1 MYKTKLYGTQL
12 STILKGQHMDYIFK
26 QNVLILLEECN
37 DINYEKL
44 SAAEAEALEAL
55 KNALNNFCRVN
66 YLSHE

>member
-1 MYKTKLYGTQL
+1 
-12 STILKGQHMDYIFK
+12 MDYIFK
-26 QNVLILLEECN
+26 QNILILLEECN

-44 SAAEAEALEAL
+44 SAAEAEALETL